1 LRVTIGVV
9 THSKPGIL
17 ALLDQHGLRLSRAL
31 GQNFVVDPNT
41 VRRIAR
47 MADVGEGDEVVE
59 VGAGL
64 GSLTL
69 ALAETGATVT
79 AIELDKR
86 IAPVLA
92 SIVEPKGVVV
102 IQGDAL
108 EVDWAEIAP
117 GPTTLVANLP
127 YNVGTHIITKVL
139 DEVPNVTRLVV
150 MVQKEVA
157 RRLAATVG
165 SPDYGSLSVKIR
177 YHADA
182 KILGT
187 VPPTVFVPKP
197 DVDSAIV
204 ELTRL
209 GAPRVDSDFAHL
221 FALVHKA
228 FGKRRK
234 MLRSSLGNSISP
246 QAYERAA
253 ISSTMRPEEL
263 DVVDWA
269 RLLEAQEAQ

>member
-1 LRVTIGVV
+1 MRVTIGVV